1 MKLNMQSSLVKR
13 NRDNIMLSIILMVVV
28 IIVSL
33 ISERFLSY
41 NTFISVTRQFPE
53 MGLLTLCMMI
63 TMITGGINLSCIASA
78 NLSGI
83 IMAKMMTSMIP
94 KGTENVGVVILAI
107 IVGIS
112 ISVLVSFGNGV
123 IIAYLKVPAIL
134 VTLSMQMLISGVSIV
149 ITKGEI
155 VSGFP
160 ESFQFIGN
168 KSVLGIPVPLYIFA
182 ICAIIMYIVLHHL
195 PLGQKAYMYGS
206 NPTATEFS
214 GVNVKRMIIK
224 VYSLSGFFVGVAA
237 VILTSRFNSAASG
250 YATSYLL
257 QSVLI
262 AVLGGIDPNGGKG
275 KISGM
280 ILAVLLLQIVASGL
294 NILRVDQFLI
304 TALFGLILLATVAFR
319 LNSFKKFFKLG

>member
-1 MKLNMQSSLVKR
+1 MKINIQSDIVKR
-13 NRDNIMLSIILMVVV
+13 NRDNIMLFAILMVVV
-28 IIVSL
+28 VIVSL
-33 ISERFLSY
+33 ISEQFLSY
-41 NTFISVTRQFPE
+41 NTFVSITRQFPE

-63 TMITGGINLSCIASA
+63 TMTTGGINLSCIASA

-83 IMAKMMTSMIP
+83 VMAKMITALIP
-94 KGTENVGVVILAI
+94 KGTDNIGVVLLVI

-112 ISVLVSFGNGV
+112 ISVIISWGNGV
-123 IIAYLKVPAIL
+123 IIAYLKVPPIL
-134 VTLSMQMLISGVSIV
+134 VTLSMQMLITGVSIA

-168 KSVLGIPVPLYIFA
+168 KNIFGIPVPLYIFA
-182 ICAIIMYIVLHHL
+182 VCVVIMYIVLHYL
-195 PLGQKAYMYGS
+195 PLGQQAYMYGS

-214 GVNVKRMIIK
+214 GVNVKRMIIN
-224 VYSLSGFFVGVAA
+224 VYSLSGFFVGIAA
-237 VILTSRFNSAASG
+237 VILTSRFNSAASS

-275 KISGM
+275 RISGM

-294 NILRVDQFLI
+294 NTLRVDQFLI
-304 TALFGLILLATVAFR
+304 TALFGLILIVTVALR
-319 LNSFKKFFKLG
+319 LNAFKKMFNL